1 MRIKVI
7 FSLLLLI
14 LAVICAIQ
22 NATPITLRFLFWNAT
37 LPVALIIAITLAVGV
52 ILGLIL
58 TIPGRKPVKSE
69 DKKPEDEA
77 SEKF

>member
-22 NATPITLRFLFWNAT
+22 NAASITLKFLFWNTT
-37 LPVALIIAITLAVGV
+37 LPVALIIVITLAIGV

-58 TIPGRKPVKSE
+58 TIPGRKPDKSGE
-69 DKKPEDEA
+69 KKPEDKA